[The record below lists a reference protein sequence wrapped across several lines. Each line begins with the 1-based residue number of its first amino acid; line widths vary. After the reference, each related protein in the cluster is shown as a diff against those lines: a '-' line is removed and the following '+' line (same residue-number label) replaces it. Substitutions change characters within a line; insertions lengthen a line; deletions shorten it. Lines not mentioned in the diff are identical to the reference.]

1 LLTER
6 KDGVSIE
13 LRVKAGAKRDA
24 LLPDFR
30 VEVRAPREKGRA
42 NAAVI
47 ALLAEHFGVPRSSVE
62 ILRGELDSH
71 KVILLRGASLS
82 LVRDRMP
89 RE

>member
-13 LRVKAGAKRDA
+13 VRVRTDAKRDA
-24 LLPDFR
+24 LLPNFR
-30 VEVRAPREKGRA
+30 VEVRAPREKGKA

-71 KVILLRGASLS
+71 KVLLLRGASID
-82 LVRDRMP
+82 LVRDRLP